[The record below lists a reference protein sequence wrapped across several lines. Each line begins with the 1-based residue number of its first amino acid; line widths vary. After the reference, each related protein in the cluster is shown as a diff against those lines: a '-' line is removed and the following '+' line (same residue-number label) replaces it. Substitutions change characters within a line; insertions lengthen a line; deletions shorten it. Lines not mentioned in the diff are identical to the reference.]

1 MPQTGPPIRVAHD
14 ISFLGTFFRHT
25 SAQSGV
31 YRVVE
36 QLLFALCARDDLELT
51 AVAMCGDDPIGD
63 VTSAWQ
69 YFAGK
74 ALSRGKFDPAIDGW
88 LSRQYVRIL
97 RDGLPKVL
105 NYRQLL
111 TRIIRNVDPPRL
123 LLDANCYDVF
133 HSPFFP
139 LPSRDFMPS
148 VPRVL
153 TIYDLIACRRPDWMT
168 QEIVQLMQRI
178 LRSIDQ
184 KRDWVTCISEYTK
197 QEFCEYTGMSPDRVF
212 VTPLAAADHFRPV
225 EDPAL
230 IDVVRKKYGIPDGD
244 YFLSLG
250 ALQPRKNFTQ
260 VIKSFLQLITQQPTA
275 DLNLVV
281 VGEKAWKYEELLSST
296 SSFGELRQ
304 RLIFT
309 GFVDDND
316 LSAIYSGARAFV
328 FVSLYEGFG
337 LPVLEAMQCGTP
349 VIASNA
355 TAVPEVV
362 GDAGLVVDP
371 DDTDELSNAM
381 LLVLRDERQA
391 LELKKRG
398 FRRSSEFS
406 WSACAEHTM
415 KAYRAAA
422 QST

>member
-1 MPQTGPPIRVAHD
+1 M
-14 ISFLGTFFRHT
+14 
-25 SAQSGV
+25 
-31 YRVVE
+31 
-36 QLLFALCARDDLELT
+36 ALCARDDLELT
-51 AVAMCGDDPIGD
+51 AVAICGEDPLTD

-69 YFAGK
+69 YFAGRK
-74 ALSRGKFDPAIDGW
+74 LHQGNFDPAIDGW
-88 LSRQYVRIL
+88 LSRQYVRLL
-97 RDGLPKVL
+97 RDSIPKVL

-111 TRIIRNVDPPRL
+111 TRVIRRADSPRP
-123 LLDANCYDVF
+123 LLDANRYDVF

-153 TIYDLIACRRPDWMT
+153 TIYDLIACRRPDWMP

-178 LRSIDQ
+178 LSSIDP

-197 QEFCEYTGMSPDRVF
+197 QDFCEYTGMSPDRVF

-225 EDPAL
+225 GDPAL
-230 IDVVRKKYGIPDGD
+230 IDVVRKKYGIPEGD

-260 VIKSFLQLITQQPTA
+260 VIKSFLQLIKQQPTR

-281 VGEKAWKYEELLSST
+281 VGEKAWMYEELLSST
-296 SSFGELRQ
+296 TNVDELRD

-309 GFVDDND
+309 GFIEDDD
-316 LSAIYSGARAFV
+316 LSAVYSGARAFV
-328 FVSLYEGFG
+328 FVSLFEGFG

-349 VIASNA
+349 VIASTA

-362 GDAGLVVDP
+362 GDAGLLVDP
-371 DDTDELSNAM
+371 YDTDALSNAM
-381 LLVLRDERQA
+381 LLVLQDEQRA

-406 WSACAEHTM
+406 WSACAERTM
-415 KAYRAAA
+415 NAYRAAT